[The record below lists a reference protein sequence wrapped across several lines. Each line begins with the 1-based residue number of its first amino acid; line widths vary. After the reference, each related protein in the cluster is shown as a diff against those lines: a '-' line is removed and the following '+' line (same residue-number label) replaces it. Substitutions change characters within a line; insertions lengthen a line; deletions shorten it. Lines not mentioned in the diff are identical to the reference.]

1 MANVRFFAE
10 NPYVPKV
17 ATVRRRPPPTNIFAE
32 RKGNPII
39 GFLQIVV
46 IVVVAYFAAVF
57 FDTLLVRVSQMP
69 RGPLW
74 DPQFQAPL
82 FFIMM
87 LAVCVVMGI
96 PYFMKEWDP
105 TLRRF
110 SMYTVLFI
118 VCYAVF
124 DGSGVVDP
132 ALPMKWLT
140 AHVVL
145 PIQAWAAQ
153 MGTTRR

>member
-1 MANVRFFAE
+1 M
-10 NPYVPKV
+10 PKV
-17 ATVRRRPPPTNIFAE
+17 ATVRRRPPRIDIFTE
-32 RKGNPII
+32 RKANPIVLL
-39 GFLQIVV
+39 LQVV
-46 IVVVAYFAAVF
+46 AIIIVAYFAAVF
-57 FDTLLVRVSQMP
+57 FNTLLVRVSEMP
-69 RGPLW
+69 HGPLW

-87 LAVCVVMGI
+87 LAVCVVMSI

-140 AHVVL
+140 AHVVV
-145 PIQAWAAQ
+145 PIQNWAVQ
-153 MGTTRR
+153 VGNSRR